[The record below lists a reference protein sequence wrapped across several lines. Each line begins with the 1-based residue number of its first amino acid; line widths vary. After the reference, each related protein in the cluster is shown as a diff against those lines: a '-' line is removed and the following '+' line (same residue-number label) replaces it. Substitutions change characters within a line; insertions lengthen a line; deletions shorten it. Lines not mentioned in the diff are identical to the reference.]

1 MELNSNEIDC
11 IWSEFTIDGR
21 ENDYTWSNPYF
32 NNSQIFVV
40 KSDSEINSLDDLN
53 GKVVEAQSESS
64 GYNAIMNNTTLKNS
78 LGQIHQVRD
87 YNTALMD
94 MRSGACD
101 AVIMDSP
108 TANYHIVEK
117 FNNEGF
123 KILDEP
129 VTFEKYGVAFKKGN
143 DGLKDQVQKTLDEM
157 FKDGTVERIAQ
168 NYSDYGINEGVIY
181 P

>member
-1 MELNSNEIDC
+1 
-11 IWSEFTIDGR
+11 
-21 ENDYTWSNPYF
+21 
-32 NNSQIFVV
+32 
-40 KSDSEINSLDDLN
+40 
-53 GKVVEAQSESS
+53 
-64 GYNAIMNNTTLKNS
+64 
-78 LGQIHQVRD
+78 
-87 YNTALMD
+87 
-94 MRSGACD
+94 
-101 AVIMDSP
+101 MDSP

-117 FNNEGF
+117 FNNEEF